1 MVHTTAARKEAKGLK
16 ERAQELVKESRAL
29 ESIEN
34 ATSLAEEKGTEAAR
48 LQEQARELEQMAR
61 LEDINVWVDSILKQI
76 KGGEKKYGRWM
87 AGWREGDKVRKV
99 YLGSCRKMTQAE
111 ALQKARKMK
120 AEALGLHDAVKGEM
134 GAL

>member
-87 AGWREGDKVRKV
+87 AGWREGDKVRNV
-99 YLGSCRKMTQAE
+99 HLGSCAKVDREATHAE
-111 ALQKARKMK
+111 SQEDESESPCLSN
-120 AEALGLHDAVKGEM
+120 
-134 GAL
+134 